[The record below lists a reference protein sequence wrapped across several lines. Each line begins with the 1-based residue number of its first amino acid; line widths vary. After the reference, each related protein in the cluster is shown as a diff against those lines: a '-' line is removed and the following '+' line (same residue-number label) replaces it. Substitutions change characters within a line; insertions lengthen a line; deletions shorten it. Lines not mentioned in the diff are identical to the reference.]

1 MMQQLVLLKRAN
13 IVQKKS
19 PFLTGPTAVHDV
31 KKVHFGLAHLHL
43 LNLINVYTTF
53 SPAAYCIHFAGQL
66 QAL

>member
-1 MMQQLVLLKRAN
+1 MISGKKIRLFQQAQLLHN
-13 IVQKKS
+13 
-19 PFLTGPTAVHDV
+19 V